1 MKFFGDEQKNNKTIK
16 WVFGIPLVR
25 ELVREGYTLSLYFG
39 NFPLVQRIRY
49 ITYMT
54 NIYVWGGG
62 ARK

>member
-16 WVFGIPLVR
+16 WVFGIP
-25 ELVREGYTLSLYFG
+25 LVREGYTLSLYFG

-54 NIYVWGGG
+54 NIYVWGG